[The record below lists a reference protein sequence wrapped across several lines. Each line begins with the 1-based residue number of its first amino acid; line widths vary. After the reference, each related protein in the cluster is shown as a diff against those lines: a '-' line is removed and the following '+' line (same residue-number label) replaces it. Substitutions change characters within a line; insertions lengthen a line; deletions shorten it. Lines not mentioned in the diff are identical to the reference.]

1 MVVRQHANKLVV
13 LMCKAKCC
21 RPCKMFA
28 RKYSKIADYYSDALF
43 FDIYGDESK
52 ETRQVGGCCWLR
64 LLLGGWG
71 GGWSCGGWGVWPG
84 GCGVRCGLSGE
95 VVGGVDRRDTI
106 ALAPALEAGLA
117 HAAPPPHPTKSRA
130 SDMRTLPHAP
140 PLQMMIRTGVKVT
153 PFFALYRNGERVH
166 GHGGVNEANLH
177 KAIQAN
183 LLTGEAGFGSYTVAP
198 APKEEEE
205 EDD

>member
-1 MVVRQHANKLVV
+1 M
-13 LMCKAKCC
+13 
-21 RPCKMFA
+21 
-28 RKYSKIADYYSDALF
+28 
-43 FDIYGDESK
+43 
-52 ETRQVGGCCWLR
+52 GG
-64 LLLGGWG
+64 
-71 GGWSCGGWGVWPG
+71 G
-84 GCGVRCGLSGE
+84 GCGRVGVACDVVYRVRWWAAWT
-95 VVGGVDRRDTI
+95 GGTPLPLLLPWKRASRT
-106 ALAPALEAGLA
+106 L
-117 HAAPPPHPTKSRA
+117 HPPHTQQSHVPQTCVP
-130 SDMRTLPHAP
+130 DMRAHAP